1 MQIKRT
7 KEDAVTVLSV
17 VGQLVSPTSP
27 SFEAAINSVLEE
39 ENQLILDFSQV
50 DFLASSGIR
59 VLLTTQKKIKA
70 SMGHLTVRN
79 VQPAVMNVLEMTGLK
94 DFLDIR

>member
-7 KEDAVTVLSV
+7 KENGVTVLSV
-17 VGQLVSPTSP
+17 IGQLVSPTSP
-27 SFEAAINSVLEE
+27 SFEAAINSVLDE
-39 ENQLILDFSQV
+39 ENQLILDFAQV

-59 VLLTTQKKIKA
+59 VLLTTHKKIRA
-70 SMGHLTVRN
+70 SMGALILRN
-79 VQPAVMNVLEMTGLK
+79 VNDVVMNVLETTGLK

>member
-7 KEDAVTVLSV
+7 KENGITVLSV
-17 VGQLVSPTSP
+17 IGQLVSPTSP
-27 SFEAAINSVLEE
+27 SFEAAINSVLDE
-39 ENQLILDFSQV
+39 ENQLILDFAQV

-59 VLLTTQKKIKA
+59 VLLTTHKKIRA
-70 SMGHLTVRN
+70 SMGSLILRN
-79 VQPAVMNVLEMTGLK
+79 VNDVVMNVLETTGLK